1 MKYWEKPFGKEK
13 PKIVSGEIHIIK
25 ERCKGCNFCI
35 EYCPRDVLEVSEEFN
50 EKGYHPP
57 KVAKPE
63 MCTFCGLCELIC
75 PDFAIFVTELKET
88 PTGDHPLQPGT
99 FGGKEEKIVQAK

>member
-25 ERCKGCNFCI
+25 ERCKGCGFCI
-35 EYCPRDVLEVSEEFN
+35 EYCPRDVLDVSEEFN

-57 KVAKPE
+57 KIVKPE

-75 PDFAIFVTELKET
+75 PDFAIFVTESEESLSA
-88 PTGDHPLQPGT
+88 
-99 FGGKEEKIVQAK
+99 GKEAKIVQEK